1 MPEDREREKII
12 QKNREKLETLRKQ
25 SEKVIYKASTFSIT
39 NPTTI
44 YIDRE
49 KITIVQ
55 RPWWIFQK
63 RFPIL
68 IKDIKTVVASIA
80 LIFGEIIL
88 DISGYETNPDIIRP
102 FWPGETLKV
111 KRILLGLVIATR
123 EGIDLSVYDD
133 KELMEQIEKIGESHA
148 R

>member
-1 MPEDREREKII
+1 MPEDKEKQKII
-12 QKNREKLETLRKQ
+12 EKNREKLKQLRRQ
-25 SEKVIYKASTFSIT
+25 SEKVIYSASTFSIL

-49 KITIVQ
+49 KLTIVQ

-68 IKDIKTVVASIA
+68 IKDIKTVVANIA
-80 LIFGEIIL
+80 VIFGEVIL

-133 KELMEQIEKIGESHA
+133 EELLKEIEK
-148 R
+148 